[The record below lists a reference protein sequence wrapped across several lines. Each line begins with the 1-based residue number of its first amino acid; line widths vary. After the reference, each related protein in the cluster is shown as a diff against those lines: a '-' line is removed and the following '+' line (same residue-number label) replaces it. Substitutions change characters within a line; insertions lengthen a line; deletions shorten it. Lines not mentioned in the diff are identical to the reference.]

1 MTTSEST
8 ATFAGIDANA
18 HLIAGEWRP
27 GSSES
32 VLTDSNPYDGSTVTE
47 IKLASR
53 DDVDEAYAAAR
64 KAQPEWAATTPAH
77 RQQVVT
83 RAAELLEEHRE
94 EIVDL
99 LIRESGST
107 RGKANLE
114 VNLAA
119 AITREAASFP
129 ARSHGAIMP
138 SNTPGQQNRVYR
150 QAKGVV
156 GVISPWNFPL
166 HLSIRSV
173 APALALGN
181 AVVLKPAS
189 DTPIT
194 GGILLARI
202 FELAGVPDGVISTLA
217 GRGSEIGD
225 YFVTHGTP
233 AFISFTGSTPVG
245 KRLGAL
251 AMDGGPLKQVA
262 LELGGNAPLVV
273 LDDANV
279 DAAVK
284 AAVTG
289 SFLHQGQICM
299 ATNRVIVDQSIY
311 DEFLEKFAA
320 AARQVTA
327 GDPSD
332 EKTMVGPIVNDSQL
346 DGLKEKIATAKQEG
360 ARVLVEGPI
369 EGRVV
374 APHVFADVT
383 ADMEI
388 AREEIFGPLI
398 GVLKADDEAHAVELA
413 NSVEFGLSAAVFT
426 RDLDRGDRVALQI
439 ESGMVHVNSITVD
452 DEPHVMF
459 GGVKNSG
466 LGRFNGEWLIE
477 EFTTD
482 RWISIRRG

>member
-1 MTTSEST
+1 MST
-8 ATFAGIDANA
+8 APATTAFAGIGTDT
-18 HLIAGEWRP
+18 HLIAGTWRA

-32 VLTDSNPYDGSTVTE
+32 VLSDTNPYDDSVVAE
-47 IKLASR
+47 IQLASA
-53 DDVDEAYAAAR
+53 DDVDEAYAAAEQ
-64 KAQPEWAATTPAH
+64 AQPAWAATTPAH
-77 RQQVVT
+77 RQQVIA
-83 RAAELLEEHRE
+83 RAADLLEEHRE

-107 RGKANLE
+107 HGKANLE
-114 VNLAA
+114 VNLAT

-129 ARSHGAIMP
+129 ARSHGRIMP
-138 SNTPGQQNRVYR
+138 SNTPGQENRVYR
-150 QAKGVV
+150 QAKGVI

-181 AVVLKPAS
+181 SVVVKPAS

-194 GGILLARI
+194 GGVVLARI
-202 FELAGVPDGVISTLA
+202 FELAGVPTGVISTLA

-225 YFVTHGTP
+225 YFVTHQTP

-251 AMDGGPLKQVA
+251 AMDGGPLKEVA

-273 LDDANV
+273 LDDADV
-279 DAAVK
+279 DAAVQ
-284 AAVTG
+284 AATTG
-289 SFLHQGQICM
+289 SFLHQGEICM

-320 AARQVTA
+320 AVAEVKA
-327 GDPSD
+327 GDPAEED
-332 EKTMVGPIVNDSQL
+332 TMVGPIINDSQL
-346 DGLKEKIATAKQEG
+346 DGLKTKIDTAKQEG
-360 ARVLVEGPI
+360 ARVLVEGSV

-374 APHVFADVT
+374 SPYVFADVT

-398 GVLKADDEAHAVELA
+398 GVLKADDEEHAVELA
-413 NSVEFGLSAAVFT
+413 NSVEFGLSAALYT
-426 RDLDRGDRVALQI
+426 GDLDRGDRVALRI

-482 RWISIRRG
+482 RWISVKRG

>member
-1 MTTSEST
+1 MTASPNT
-8 ATFAGIDANA
+8 ATFAGIDANQ
-18 HLIAGEWRP
+18 HLIAGAWRP

-32 VLTDSNPYDGSTVTE
+32 VLTDINPYDDSVLAE
-47 IKLASR
+47 IKLASA
-53 DDVDEAYAAAR
+53 DDVDETYAAA
-64 KAQPEWAATTPAH
+64 KQAQPAWAATTPAE
-77 RQQVVT
+77 RQKIIT

-114 VNLAA
+114 INLAA

-129 ARSHGAIMP
+129 ARSHGQIMP
-138 SNTPGQQNRVYR
+138 SNTPGQENRVYR
-150 QAKGVV
+150 QAKGVI

-194 GGILLARI
+194 GGIILARI
-202 FELAGVPDGVISTLA
+202 FELAGVPSGVISTLA

-225 YFVTHGTP
+225 YFVTHETP

-273 LDDANV
+273 LEDADV
-279 DAAVK
+279 EAAVK

-299 ATNRVIVDQSIY
+299 ATNRVIVDQSVY
-311 DEFLEKFAA
+311 EEFLEKFAA
-320 AARQVTA
+320 AARKVKA
-327 GDPSD
+327 GDPT
-332 EKTMVGPIVNDSQL
+332 EKGTMVGPIINDSQL
-346 DGLKEKIATAKQEG
+346 DGLKTKIETAKQEG

-369 EGRVV
+369 DGRVV
-374 APHVFADVT
+374 SPYVFADVT
-383 ADMEI
+383 PDMEI

-398 GVLKADDEAHAVELA
+398 GVLKADNEAHAIELA
-413 NSVEFGLSAAVFT
+413 NGVEFGLSAALFT
-426 RDLDRGDRVALQI
+426 GDLDRGDRVALQI
-439 ESGMVHVNSITVD
+439 DSGMVHVNSITVD

-482 RWISIRRG
+482 RWVSIQRG